1 MSRWV
6 TFHYDLLN
14 ERVAD
19 LKVHQNKQDALKC
32 FNKQCKNFFEVNTR
46 FVAKELPATYGYP
59 LRKYYGISA
68 QAFKKMFEI
77 SIDEALK
84 IAK

>member
-6 TFHYDLLN
+6 TFHYD
-14 ERVAD
+14 VISHHVVD
-19 LKVHQNKQDALKC
+19 LRVHQNKQDALKC

-59 LRKYYGISA
+59 FRKYGNLS
-68 QAFKKMFEI
+68 F
-77 SIDEALK
+77 SVVD
-84 IAK
+84 